1 MMNLLLR
8 QHKEVTQMK
17 DETRQPTPLKRLEE
31 VTSKLGGW
39 ISEEIVIQDSVE
51 LDGLIDDAV
60 QWLVW
65 TSNFLSTR
73 KMYHK
78 KARIRTAMLEKM
90 AKTLLS
96 ADELQAIDNEA
107 EKQLGNLPEVQHEV
121 EEVE

>member
-1 MMNLLLR
+1 
-8 QHKEVTQMK
+8 MK

>member
-1 MMNLLLR
+1 
-8 QHKEVTQMK
+8 
-17 DETRQPTPLKRLEE
+17 
-31 VTSKLGGW
+31 
-39 ISEEIVIQDSVE
+39 
-51 LDGLIDDAV
+51 
-60 QWLVW
+60 
-65 TSNFLSTR
+65 
-73 KMYHK
+73 MYHK

>member
-1 MMNLLLR
+1 MMNSLR
-8 QHKEVTQMK
+8 KEVTMK
-17 DETRQPTPLKRLEE
+17 DESRQPTSL
-31 VTSKLGGW
+31 
-39 ISEEIVIQDSVE
+39 SV
-51 LDGLIDDAV
+51 LQKLIDERDNV
-60 QWLVW
+60 GDEDVQQTTQWLEW
-65 TSNFLSTR
+65 TYNFLSAR

-107 EKQLGNLPEVQHEV
+107 EKQLGSLPEVQHEV

>member
-1 MMNLLLR
+1 M
-8 QHKEVTQMK
+8 
-17 DETRQPTPLKRLEE
+17 KRLEE

>member
-1 MMNLLLR
+1 
-8 QHKEVTQMK
+8 MK
-17 DETRQPTPLKRLEE
+17 DESRQPTTLEE
-31 VTSKLGGW
+31 LRRTIDKWTGTSVDEDY
-39 ISEEIVIQDSVE
+39 IMD
-51 LDGLIDDAV
+51 
-60 QWLVW
+60 WLTW
-65 TSNFLSTR
+65 TYNFLSAR